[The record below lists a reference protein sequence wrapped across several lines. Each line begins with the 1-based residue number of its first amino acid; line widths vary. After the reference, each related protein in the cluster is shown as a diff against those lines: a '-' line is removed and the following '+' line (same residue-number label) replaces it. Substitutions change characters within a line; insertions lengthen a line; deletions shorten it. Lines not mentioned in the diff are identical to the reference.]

1 MEKNKKNRE
10 GVMYSTN
17 PDFEFEYENEKM
29 DTLANNQQNLK
40 VCIDKHR
47 AGKIAVIIKDF
58 VGTADDLKAL
68 GKILKAKCGVGGS
81 AKNGEIIIQGD
92 LRDKIMGNQCGMC
105 KGEAESFEQNFE
117 KTTQKQ
123 LTSTNSVGRIT
134 NNAKSGPL
142 TIKSTHPTVNQ

>member
-1 MEKNKKNRE
+1 MEKNKKNRK

-29 DTLANNQQNLK
+29 DILANNQQKLK

-47 AGKIAVIIKDF
+47 AGKIAVIIKGF

-92 LRDKIMGNQCGMC
+92 LRDKVMGILAKEGYNY
-105 KGEAESFEQNFE
+105 KR
-117 KTTQKQ
+117 
-123 LTSTNSVGRIT
+123 VG
-134 NNAKSGPL
+134 G
-142 TIKSTHPTVNQ
+142 

>member
-1 MEKNKKNRE
+1 MDKNKKNRK

-17 PDFEFEYENEKM
+17 PNFEFEYENEST

-47 AGKIAVIIKDF
+47 AGKIAIIIKGF

-92 LRDKIMGNQCGMC
+92 LRDKVIDILAKEGYNY
-105 KGEAESFEQNFE
+105 KR
-117 KTTQKQ
+117 
-123 LTSTNSVGRIT
+123 VG
-134 NNAKSGPL
+134 G
-142 TIKSTHPTVNQ
+142 